1 LSTIV
6 SENIQVRYLFEKTL
20 GEGAFGKVKIA
31 SLHENRKKKF
41 AIKSI
46 PREILDKNFDHL
58 KDSFCDLE
66 QSSSS
71 NDS

>member
-58 KDSFCDLE
+58 KDSFCDL
-66 QSSSS
+66 
-71 NDS
+71 